1 MAQSMSWILTAVLA
15 WSVSGLDITPM
26 QKVVELMDT
35 LKEEV
40 LAEGAEELA
49 AYTNF
54 SAFCT
59 TTQAE
64 KATAITE
71 GEDSIKTLESSI
83 DVAKA
88 GYETKLAKS
97 QELKV
102 KIESLSAQQDARK
115 KKCAKQEFA
124 YDANNLDMGSAVG
137 ALLGAITKM
146 NEGAEGGSSFLQ
158 LDSTLRLANRLGFKL
173 GKAKPW
179 LEEKG
184 AEFNKSDYAFQSSGI
199 VATLE
204 SLHAQ
209 FTQEKE
215 DATTEWTYTKGN
227 CTEADTNF
235 TESIDTKDDELS
247 AAKQAAAEFKA
258 TIATDKESLMSTK
271 KILKEDMEYRAEL
284 VENCHA
290 RDRDWKQRSSQRED
304 EVNAI
309 GQAKDVLMKEVNDI
323 DQRVN
328 SRDRNT
334 SLSLVVTDAEID
346 RSPVAASF
354 LQQSRSRNL
363 LGRSSARS
371 GRSALK
377 AKVAREIAGAGSRL
391 GSVRLLGLSRRID
404 ATDDTSNDP
413 LAVVKTMVDGMIKNL
428 LDEAANETAEKGF
441 CDTEMTK
448 ATNDRMKFYIRVNR
462 VSAKIGSLNSQ
473 RIALSEEVSV
483 LGDTITKLTKESAT
497 ATELRANESAANLKT
512 VKDSKDAVKAVEKSM
527 EVIKNFYKKAK
538 NSWTF
543 VQNSSTKPKP
553 PAAPKGE
560 YRGKQDNALGIVA
573 MMEVCRD
580 DFLRTA
586 TTTAASEKEGAE
598 EFAKLDEDTRAD
610 IAGKTTTKQ
619 LAEEDFATAI
629 SNLKQGKEEM
639 KGFMDNLDEALE
651 RLQELKPR
659 CVDPKESF
667 EERQAKRQEQIDAL
681 QAAMCSLDP
690 NNVETSCS

>member
-26 QKVVELMDT
+26 QKVVELMDNLNT
-35 LKEEV
+35 EV
-40 LAEGAEELA
+40 LAEGKEELA

-54 SAFCT
+54 SAFCNS
-59 TTQAE
+59 TQAE
-64 KATAITE
+64 KATAIKN

-88 GYETKLAKS
+88 GYEKKLAKS

-115 KKCAKQEFA
+115 KKCEKQEFA
-124 YDANNLDMGSAVG
+124 YDANNLDLGSAIG

-146 NEGAEGGSSFLQ
+146 QEGAEVSSSFLQ
-158 LDSTLRLANRLGFKL
+158 LGSTLRLANRLGFKL
-173 GKAKPW
+173 GEAEPW

-184 AEFNKSDYAFQSSGI
+184 AEFNKSAYAFQSSGI

-204 SLHAQ
+204 NLHKE

-215 DATTEWTYTKGN
+215 DVTTEWTYTKGN
-227 CTEADTNF
+227 CTAADKNF
-235 TESIDTKDDELS
+235 TETIDKKDDELS
-247 AAKQAAAEFKA
+247 TAKQAAAEFKA
-258 TIATDKESLMSTK
+258 KIATDKESLMSTTK
-271 KILKEDMEYRAEL
+271 TLKEDMEYRADL

-304 EVNAI
+304 EVKAI
-309 GQAKDVLMKEVNDI
+309 GQAKDVLIKEVDDI

-328 SRDRNT
+328 GRDRNT
-334 SLSLVVTDAEID
+334 SLVVIDAEID

-377 AKVAREIAGAGSRL
+377 AKVARELAGAGSRL

-413 LAVVKTMVDGMIKNL
+413 LAVVKQMVDGMIKNL

-448 ATNDRMKFYIRVNR
+448 ATNDRLKFYIRVNR
-462 VSAKIGSLNSQ
+462 VSAKIGSLDSQ

-483 LGDTITKLTKESAT
+483 LGDIITKLTKESAT
-497 ATELRANESAANLKT
+497 ATELRVNESAANLKT

-543 VQNSSTKPKP
+543 VQEGGNPKP

-560 YRGKQDNALGIVA
+560 YRGKQNNALGIVA

-586 TTTAASEKEGAE
+586 TTTAADEKEAAE
-598 EFAKLDEDTRAD
+598 DFAKLDEDTRAD

-629 SNLKQGKEEM
+629 SNLKQGKQEM

-681 QAAMCSLDP
+681 TAAMCSLDP
-690 NNVETSCS
+690 NDVETSCN